1 MTARAALLWLRDNLF
16 FSWKNG
22 VLSVVVGGFL
32 LWVVVLLA
40 DWFFVSAVWNGGIE
54 DCRLRQDGA
63 CWPFVQ
69 ARFRQFI
76 YGFYPDVERWRVNI
90 VMLVFFVGIALLV
103 WERTPFRGKL
113 VLFMLCVFPLAS
125 WFLMRGG
132 IFGLADVP
140 TGRWGG
146 FMLTLVLASVGIVSS
161 LPLGIMLA
169 LGRRAESLPFVKA
182 FCVVFIEFWRGVP
195 VITVLFATAFML
207 PLFMPSSVNFD
218 QLLRAMV
225 GFILFSSAYMAEIV
239 RGGLEGLQRGQY
251 EASDAL
257 GMTYWQ
263 SRIRV
268 ILPQALKIMIPGILL
283 TIIGLFKDTTLVLI
297 IGLLDFL
304 GMIQAGIS
312 DPRWGAP
319 NVPFTGYAFAA
330 VVYFVFCYSMSL
342 YARYIEKK
350 FSAGRERRP

>member
-1 MTARAALLWLRDNLF
+1 MIGRAFLWLRENLF
-16 FSWKNG
+16 FSWRNG
-22 VLSVVVGGFL
+22 VLSVVVGSFL
-32 LWVVVLLA
+32 LWILFLLA
-40 DWFFVSAVWNGGIE
+40 DWFFVSATWSGDIE
-54 DCRLRQDGA
+54 KCRANQGGA

-69 ARFRQFI
+69 VRFSQFV
-76 YGFYPDVERWRVNI
+76 YGFYPAVERWRVNV
-90 VMLVFFVGIALLV
+90 VMFVFFVGIALLV
-103 WERTPFRGKL
+103 WERTPWRGKI
-113 VLFMLCVFPLAS
+113 VVFMLCVFPLAS

-132 IFGLADVP
+132 IFGLVNVP

-146 FMLTLVLASVGIVSS
+146 FMLTLVLASVGIVTS
-161 LPLGIMLA
+161 LPFGIMLA

-207 PLFMPSSVNFD
+207 PLFMPASVNFD

-225 GFILFSSAYMAEIV
+225 GFILFSSAYMAEVV

-304 GMIQAGIS
+304 GMIQAGIA

-330 VVYFVFCYSMSL
+330 LVYFCFCYSMSL

-350 FSAGRERRP
+350 FSAGRDRRP

>member
-1 MTARAALLWLRDNLF
+1 MIGHVFLWLRENLF
-16 FSWKNG
+16 FSWRNG
-22 VLSVVVGGFL
+22 VLSVVVGAFL
-32 LWVVVLLA
+32 LWIVSLLV
-40 DWFFVSAVWNGGIE
+40 DWFFISATWSGGIE
-54 DCRLRQDGA
+54 DCRVHQDGA
-63 CWPFVQ
+63 CWPFVRV
-69 ARFRQFI
+69 RFSQFV
-76 YGFYPDVERWRVNI
+76 YGFYPSVERWRVNL

-103 WERTPFRGKL
+103 WERTPWRGKI

-146 FMLTLVLASVGIVSS
+146 FMLTLVLASVGIVTS
-161 LPLGIMLA
+161 LPLGILLA

-207 PLFMPSSVNFD
+207 PLFMPASVNFD

-225 GFILFSSAYMAEIV
+225 GFILFSSAYMAEVV

-283 TIIGLFKDTTLVLI
+283 TFIGLFKDTTLVLI

-304 GMIQAGIS
+304 GMIQAGIA

-330 VVYFVFCYSMSL
+330 VVYFCFCYSMSL
-342 YARYIEKK
+342 YARHIENK
-350 FSAGRERRP
+350 FSAGRDRRS